1 MCRNG
6 FFPVTCITFLIAFAV
21 PLLLESAYADEKTP
35 PSPASPASPEIR
47 EALDLRY
54 FEGEDR
60 QLLDVFSPAKGKGHP
75 VVLFVHG
82 GSWSLGDKNLFGMYR
97 GVGQFF
103 ARHGIVGVMVN
114 YRLSPKVKHPEHIK
128 DVARAYAWVRQN
140 IQKHGGDPD
149 RIYLAGHSAGGHLIA
164 LLATDPQYLKDPAL
178 KLQDADRAAI
188 RGVIAISGV
197 YRIPT
202 REEYVEMADEMT
214 EVLLSLGGQ
223 STPASLVIPSLIR
236 TTKKF
241 DLINMVF
248 GEDEKV
254 RAQASPLNHVR
265 KGLPPF
271 LILHAEYE
279 IPKLAPM
286 AREFRDAL
294 VKVGV
299 PVTFCPIDGHSHD
312 NMVFRLN
319 RPDDATA
326 RAVLS
331 FIDGIEKQRK
341 TQ

>member
-6 FFPVTCITFLIAFAV
+6 FFLTTFLALLITMAV
-21 PLLLESAYADEKTP
+21 LLLIEPVCAGEKSP
-35 PSPASPASPEIR
+35 PSPTVPADPEIR

-54 FEGEDR
+54 HAGEDR
-60 QLLDVFSPAKGKGHP
+60 QLLDVISPAKGKGHP

-103 ARHGIVGVMVN
+103 ARHGMVGVMVN
-114 YRLSPKVKHPEHIK
+114 YRLSPTVKHPEHVK
-128 DVARAYAWVRQN
+128 DIARAFAWVRQN

-149 RIYLAGHSAGGHLIA
+149 RIYLAGHSAGGHLVA

-178 KLQDADRAAI
+178 KLQDRDRAAI

-202 REEYVEMADEMT
+202 RDEYAAMADEMT
-214 EVLLSLGGQ
+214 EALLSLGGQ
-223 STPASLVIPSLIR
+223 STPASMLIPSLVR

-241 DLINMVF
+241 DLIKMVF

-294 VKVGV
+294 VKAEV
-299 PVTFCPIDGHSHD
+299 PVTFSPIEGHSHET
-312 NMVFRLN
+312 MVFRLN
-319 RPDDATA
+319 RPDDPTA

-341 TQ
+341 SP